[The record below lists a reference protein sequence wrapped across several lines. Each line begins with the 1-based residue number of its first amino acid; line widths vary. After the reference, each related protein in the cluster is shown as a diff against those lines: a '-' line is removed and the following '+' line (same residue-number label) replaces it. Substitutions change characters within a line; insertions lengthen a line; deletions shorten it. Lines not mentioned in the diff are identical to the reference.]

1 MTVHL
6 ALDESPVRLP
16 FETEAELLR
25 IAQESVNNARKHS
38 HANNLWVTCVVQ
50 PPNALL
56 VVEDDGRGM
65 QQRRKDSFGLQIMR
79 ERAGR
84 TK

>member
-38 HANNLWVTCVVQ
+38 QADNLWVTCVVQ

-56 VVEDDGRGM
+56 VGRG
-65 QQRRKDSFGLQIMR
+65 RRPRDAAATQGLVR
-79 ERAGR
+79 SADHA
-84 TK
+84 